1 MCGRIIYIYRE
12 RERERG
18 CCSVYVCTFVPVCI
32 HTYNK
37 AARFLKSA
45 SSSSSHSFY
54 FCVLLLVVA
63 GFGGRKTKRT
73 DW

>member
-1 MCGRIIYIYRE
+1 MCGRIIYIE
-12 RERERG
+12 RERED
-18 CCSVYVCTFVPVCI
+18 VVVCTFVRSYPCVFTRI
-32 HTYNK
+32 LKPH
-37 AARFLKSA
+37 ARFLNIA
-45 SSSSSHSFY
+45 SSSSHSFY

>member
-1 MCGRIIYIYRE
+1 MCGRIIYIE
-12 RERERG
+12 RERED
-18 CCSVYVCTFVPVCI
+18 VVVCTFVHCVCI
-32 HTYNK
+32 HTYTK
-37 AARFLKSA
+37 TVRFLNIA
-45 SSSSSHSFY
+45 SSSSHSFY

>member
-1 MCGRIIYIYRE
+1 MCGRIIERE
-12 RERERG
+12 RERERED
-18 CCSVYVCTFVPVCI
+18 VVVCTFVRVCI

-37 AARFLKSA
+37 AARFLNIA
-45 SSSSSHSFY
+45 SSSSHSFY

>member
-1 MCGRIIYIYRE
+1 MCGRIIYRE
-12 RERERG
+12 RERED
-18 CCSVYVCTFVPVCI
+18 VVVCTFVRCVCI

-37 AARFLKSA
+37 AARFLNIA
-45 SSSSSHSFY
+45 SSSSSHPFY

>member
-1 MCGRIIYIYRE
+1 MCGRIIE

-18 CCSVYVCTFVPVCI
+18 CCSVYVRTRVYSTLRILKP
-32 HTYNK
+32 H
-37 AARFLKSA
+37 ARFLNIA
-45 SSSSSHSFY
+45 SSSSHSFY